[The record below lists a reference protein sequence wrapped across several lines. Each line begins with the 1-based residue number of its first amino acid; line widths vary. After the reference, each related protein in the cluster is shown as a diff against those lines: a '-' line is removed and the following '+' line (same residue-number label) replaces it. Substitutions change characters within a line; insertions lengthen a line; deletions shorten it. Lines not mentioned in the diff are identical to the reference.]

1 MKYYL
6 AKTDPET
13 YSIDDLE
20 KEGIATWDGVRN
32 PTAVKTLKAMEPGD
46 KVLIYHSQGQT
57 TIVGLAQV
65 VGNSRPD
72 PQDAKSWLVDLK
84 LIRRFKEPFIT
95 LRQIKETGLFDDFIL
110 VRRARLSTMAV
121 PEIFITWLK
130 QQGLVLD

>member
-46 KVLIYHSQGQT
+46 KVLIYHSQGHT
-57 TIVGLAQV
+57 TIVGLAEV

-72 PQDAKSWLVDLK
+72 PKDPRSWLVDFK
-84 LIRRFKEPFIT
+84 LIKRFTEPFVS
-95 LRQIKETGLFDDFIL
+95 LQQIKASGEFDDFVL
-110 VRRARLSTMAV
+110 VRQSRLSTMPV
-121 PEIFITWLK
+121 PDKFISWLK
-130 QQGLVLD
+130 QQNIPI